1 MSQEAFGTFGC
12 ELAQTGQWHHRSR
25 DVMEKKGHATISAV
39 GAEPQPGPC
48 CTQLASSPV
57 RGHETM
63 GQAQP

>member
-1 MSQEAFGTFGC
+1 
-12 ELAQTGQWHHRSR
+12 
-25 DVMEKKGHATISAV
+25 MEKGHATISAV

-48 CTQLASSPV
+48 CTQLASSLV